1 MYNVSAISEKL
12 RRGDKLRFDRRRADK
27 MREINLERRVQ
38 KYPAGSALIEIGN
51 TKVLCAAT
59 IEDRVP
65 FFLKGT
71 GTGWLNAEY
80 SMLPGATAE
89 RVVRERSGKLSG
101 RTMEIQRLI
110 GRALRAVTD
119 LSTIGERTI
128 TIDCDV
134 LQADGGT
141 RTASITG
148 AFIALVEACETIYQV
163 GGVFPVKDFV
173 AAVSVG
179 ISNDGEKILD
189 LCYAED
195 STAAADCNVV
205 MTGAG
210 ELVEV
215 QITAEKNPFT
225 RAQLNELLDLAEG
238 GIAELISLQKDALG
252 RDLVW
257 RVGRIG

>member
-1 MYNVSAISEKL
+1 M
-12 RRGDKLRFDRRRADK
+12 RQDKRQFNQI
-27 MREINLERRVQ
+27 REVYLQRRVQ
-38 KYPAGSALIEIGN
+38 KFPAGSAIIELGN

-59 IEDRVP
+59 IEDKVP

-71 GTGWLNAEY
+71 GSGWLTAEY
-80 SMLPGATAE
+80 SMLPGSSPE
-89 RVVRERSGKLSG
+89 RIPRERSNKISG
-101 RTMEIQRLI
+101 RSAEIQRLI
-110 GRALRAVTD
+110 GRSLRAVTD
-119 LSTIGERTI
+119 LTALGERTI

-134 LQADGGT
+134 IQADGGT

-148 AFIALVEACETIYQV
+148 AFVALVEACETIYTV

-173 AAVSVG
+173 AAISAG
-179 ISNDGEKILD
+179 ISQDGDCLLD

-215 QITAEKNPFT
+215 QISAEKKSFT
-225 RAQLNELLDLAEG
+225 RAQLNDILDLAAC
-238 GIAELISLQKDALG
+238 GIDELISLQKDALG
-252 RDLVW
+252 RELVW

>member
-1 MYNVSAISEKL
+1 MRL
-12 RRGDKLRFDRRRADK
+12 DRRKADE
-27 MREINLERRVQ
+27 MREVSLERRVQ
-38 KYPAGSALIEIGN
+38 KFPAGSALIEVGN

-65 FFLKGT
+65 QFLKGT

-89 RVVRERSGKLSG
+89 RVPRERSKLGG

-119 LSTIGERTI
+119 LSAIGERTI

-148 AFIALVEACETIYQV
+148 AFVALVEACETIYQV

-173 AAVSVG
+173 AAISAG
-179 ISNDGEKILD
+179 ISSSGEKILD

-195 STAAADCNVV
+195 STAAADCNVI

-215 QITAEKNPFT
+215 QITAEKNSFT
-225 RAQLNELLDLAEG
+225 RAELNELLDMAER

-252 RDLVW
+252 RELVW
-257 RVGRIG
+257 RVGRVG

>member
-1 MYNVSAISEKL
+1 MRL
-12 RRGDKLRFDRRRADK
+12 DKRQADE
-27 MREINLERRVQ
+27 MREVCLERRVQ
-38 KYPAGSALIEIGN
+38 KYPAGSALIEVGN
-51 TKVLCAAT
+51 TRVLCAAT
-59 IEDRVP
+59 IEDKVP
-65 FFLKGT
+65 SFLM
-71 GTGWLNAEY
+71 AEY
-80 SMLPGATAE
+80 SMLPGSTAE
-89 RVVRERSGKLSG
+89 RIPRERSKLGG

-119 LSTIGERTI
+119 LSALGERSI
-128 TIDCDV
+128 IIDCDV

-141 RTASITG
+141 RTAAITG
-148 AFIALVEACETIYQV
+148 AFVALVEACETIYTV
-163 GGVFPVKDFV
+163 GGTFPVKDFV
-173 AAVSVG
+173 AAVSAG
-179 ISNDGEKILD
+179 IDQNGATMLD

-215 QITAEKNPFT
+215 QITAEKKPFT
-225 RAQLNELLDLAEG
+225 RAQLNELLDLAAG
-238 GIAELISLQKDALG
+238 GIADLISLQKDALG

>member
-1 MYNVSAISEKL
+1 L
-12 RRGDKLRFDRRRADK
+12 RQDRRRDDEL
-27 MREINLERRVQ
+27 REVFLERRAQ
-38 KYPAGSALIEIGN
+38 KFPAGSALIEIGN
-51 TKVLCAAT
+51 TKVICAAT
-59 IEDRVP
+59 IEDKVP
-65 FFLKGT
+65 HFLKGT

-80 SMLPGATAE
+80 SMLPGATQE
-89 RVVRERSGKLSG
+89 RVPRERTKLSG

-119 LSTIGERTI
+119 LSAIGERTI
-128 TIDCDV
+128 TVDCDV

-141 RTASITG
+141 RTAAITG
-148 AFIALVEACETIYQV
+148 GFVALVEACETIYEV

-173 AAVSVG
+173 AAISAG
-179 ISNDGEKILD
+179 ISDSGEKILD

-215 QITAEKNPFT
+215 QITAEKKSFT
-225 RAQLNELLDLAEG
+225 RAELDELLDMAQR

-252 RDLVW
+252 RELVW
-257 RVGRIG
+257 RVGRVG

>member
-1 MYNVSAISEKL
+1 MRI
-12 RRGDKLRFDRRRADK
+12 DRRRADE
-27 MREINLERRVQ
+27 MREVFLERRAQ

-51 TKVLCAAT
+51 TKVICAAT
-59 IEDRVP
+59 IEDKVP
-65 FFLKGT
+65 SFLKGT

-80 SMLPGATAE
+80 SMLPGSAME
-89 RVVRERSGKLSG
+89 RIPRERSKLGG

-119 LSTIGERTI
+119 LSVIGERTI
-128 TIDCDV
+128 VIDCDV

-148 AFIALVEACETIYQV
+148 AFVALVEACETIYTV
-163 GGVFPVKDFV
+163 GNVFPVKDFV
-173 AAVSVG
+173 AAISAG
-179 ISNDGEKILD
+179 ISQDGEQILD
-189 LCYAED
+189 LCYEED
-195 STAAADCNVV
+195 SNAVADCNVV

-215 QITAEKNPFT
+215 QITAEKKSFT
-225 RAQLNELLDLAEG
+225 RTQLNELLNLAQG
-238 GIAELISLQKDALG
+238 GIEELISMQKDALG

-257 RVGRIG
+257 RVGRVG

>member
-1 MYNVSAISEKL
+1 MRA
-12 RRGDKLRFDRRRADK
+12 DRRQASEL
-27 MREINLERRVQ
+27 REVFIERRAQ
-38 KYPAGSALIEIGN
+38 KYPAGSALIEVGN

-59 IEDRVP
+59 IEDKVP
-65 FFLKGT
+65 AFLKGT
-71 GTGWLNAEY
+71 GTGWINAEY
-80 SMLPGATAE
+80 SMLPGATVE
-89 RVVRERSGKLSG
+89 RVPRERSKIGG
-101 RTMEIQRLI
+101 RTAEIQRLI

-119 LSTIGERTI
+119 LTAIGERSI
-128 TIDCDV
+128 IIDCDV

-148 AFIALVEACETIYQV
+148 AFVALVEACETIYTV
-163 GGVFPVKDFV
+163 GNVFPVKDFV
-173 AAVSVG
+173 AAVSAG
-179 ISNDGEKILD
+179 ISADGEKLLD

-195 STAAADCNVV
+195 STAEADCNVV

-215 QITAEKNPFT
+215 QITAEKKTFT
-225 RAQLNELLDLAEG
+225 RAQLNEILDLAEV

>member
-1 MYNVSAISEKL
+1 MYNIPAIYQGHDGGDRL
-12 RRGDKLRFDRRRADK
+12 RIDRRRADEL
-27 MREINLERRVQ
+27 REVYLERRAQ
-38 KYPAGSALIEIGN
+38 KFPAGSALIEIGN
-51 TKVLCAAT
+51 TKVICAAT
-59 IEDRVP
+59 IDDHVP
-65 FFLKGT
+65 TFLKGT

-80 SMLPGATAE
+80 SMLPSATVL
-89 RVVRERSGKLSG
+89 RNPRERSKVGG
-101 RTMEIQRLI
+101 RTQEIQRLI

-119 LSTIGERTI
+119 LSVIGERTI
-128 TIDCDV
+128 VIDCDV
-134 LQADGGT
+134 IQADGGT

-148 AFIALVEACETIYQV
+148 AFVALVEACETIYNV

-173 AAVSVG
+173 AAISAG
-179 ISNDGEKILD
+179 ITPEGEKILD

-215 QITAEKNPFT
+215 QITAEKKSFT
-225 RAQLNELLDLAEG
+225 RSQLNELLDLAEV

-252 RDLVW
+252 RELVW